1 MRARL
6 SDVASRLLM
15 RLQPETA
22 HKVAIVALS
31 SGLVPSP
38 QGPQDKRLA
47 VKAAGLSFP
56 NPIGIAAG
64 FDKNAEVPN
73 ALLKLGFGFAEVGTL
88 TPRPQEGNPR
98 PRIFRLAADR
108 AVINRLGFNNDGH
121 AAALERL
128 KARSRRA
135 GIVGVNIGANK
146 DSADRIADYA
156 EGVRVFA
163 SVADYFTVN
172 ISSPNTPGLRDLQ
185 DRESLAALLDAVT
198 EARQA
203 AANISGK
210 RVPVFV
216 KIAPDLDEEGLEAV
230 AETIMA
236 KAVDGIVLTNT
247 TLSRDGLSNAD
258 AAAEAGG
265 LSGRP
270 LFERSTVALA
280 RMRRAVGPEMTLI
293 AAGGVDS
300 AVTALSKIRAGAD
313 LVQVY
318 TGLIYGGP
326 RLPGEIVAGLSAILD
341 SDGAES
347 IAAYRDTALDEW
359 ADRPL

>member
-1 MRARL
+1 
-6 SDVASRLLM
+6 M

-22 HKVAIVALS
+22 HGLAIAALK
-31 SGLVPSP
+31 GGFVPAFT
-38 QGPQDKRLA
+38 GPQDKRLA
-47 VKAAGLSFP
+47 VKAAGLTFP

-64 FDKNAEVPN
+64 FDKNAEAAN

-88 TPRPQEGNPR
+88 TPRPQPGNPQ
-98 PRIFRLAADR
+98 PRLFRLPKDR
-108 AVINRLGFNNDGH
+108 AVINRLGFNNEGH
-121 AAALERL
+121 GAALERL
-128 KARSRRA
+128 KARPRRA

-185 DRESLAALLDAVT
+185 DRESLAVLLDAVT

-210 RVPVFV
+210 RVPIFV
-216 KIAPDLDEEGLEAV
+216 KIAPDLDEEGLDAV
-230 AETIMA
+230 AETVSA

-247 TLSRDGLSNAD
+247 TLARNGLIDAD
-258 AAAEAGG
+258 LAHETGG

-270 LFERSTVALA
+270 LFERSTIALA
-280 RMRRAVGPEMTLI
+280 RMRRAVGPEMALI

-300 AVTALSKIRAGAD
+300 AETALTKIRAGAD

-318 TGLIYGGP
+318 TGFIYGGP
-326 RLPGEIVAGLSAILD
+326 TLPRDIVAGLSAILD
-341 SDGAES
+341 RDGTES
-347 IAAYRDTALDEW
+347 IAAYRDAGIDAW
-359 ADRPL
+359 AERPLNP